1 MKISTKGRY
10 ALRVMIDLAQ
20 HNTGEYI
27 ALKDI
32 SERQNVTVKYLE
44 QIVSTLNKAGLLRSM
59 RGNNGGHRLSRSPS
73 EYKVGEILR
82 AMEGELSP
90 VECISNPENDCPMAA
105 ECTTR
110 DFWIGL
116 DRVVNEY
123 VDSYTLQDL
132 ADRNLSTEILSYS
145 I

>member
-20 HNTGEYI
+20 HDTGEYI

-32 SERQNVTVKYLE
+32 SDRQGITVKYLE
-44 QIVSTLNKAGLLRSM
+44 QIVAALNKAGMLRSM
-59 RGNNGGHRLSRSPS
+59 RGNNGGHRLSKRPA
-73 EYKVGEILR
+73 EYRIGDILR
-82 AMEGELSP
+82 TMEGELRPVACSSP
-90 VECISNPENDCPMAA
+90 QGTDCPRAA
-105 ECTTR
+105 GCITLP
-110 DFWIGL
+110 FWRGL
-116 DRVVNEY
+116 DRVINDY

-132 ADRNLSTEILSYS
+132 LDQTGSAGGYDYS